1 MDERELKHH
10 RLWDLLAVH
19 GRNALVLRRV
29 SNIAWITGGADVHV
43 NRADSFGIAALVM
56 TPTGR
61 YAVTNTIEA
70 PRLTQEE
77 KLAELGWEVSAEPWH
92 EPADRVATLTKGLMV
107 GTDGGDPGAVDLTAA
122 LTRLRANLT
131 PEEGDR
137 FRTLGRLCAEAM
149 DVAARAVRP
158 GQTEYEIAGRLAYEA
173 ERRGVQVIVN
183 LIATDERIFNFRH
196 PVPNDKALDRYAMLV
211 LCGRRQGLVCSITRL
226 VHFGVL
232 PADLRRK
239 VDAVAHI
246 DAAMIAATRP
256 GVTLGSI
263 FHEGMQA
270 YATAGYPDEWRLHH
284 QGGLAGYEPREII
297 ATPTSTERV
306 SIGQVYAWNPSIT
319 GAKSEDSILV
329 GADAVEVLTAIPN
342 WPTINTV
349 VNGQVMSRPAVLEYT

>member
-1 MDERELKHH
+1 MSRIASSS
-10 RLWDLLAVH
+10 LA
-19 GRNALVLRRV
+19 G
-29 SNIAWITGGADVHV
+29 ST
-43 NRADSFGIAALVM
+43 
-56 TPTGR
+56 
-61 YAVTNTIEA
+61 
-70 PRLTQEE
+70 
-77 KLAELGWEVSAEPWH
+77 
-92 EPADRVATLTKGLMV
+92 
-107 GTDGGDPGAVDLTAA
+107 
-122 LTRLRANLT
+122 
-131 PEEGDR
+131 
-137 FRTLGRLCAEAM
+137 
-149 DVAARAVRP
+149 
-158 GQTEYEIAGRLAYEA
+158 
-173 ERRGVQVIVN
+173 
-183 LIATDERIFNFRH
+183 
-196 PVPNDKALDRYAMLV
+196 
-211 LCGRRQGLVCSITRL
+211 
-226 VHFGVL
+226 FGVL
-232 PADLRRK
+232 PTDLRRK

>member
-232 PADLRRK
+232 PTDLRRK

-270 YATAGYPDEWRLHH
+270 YASAGYPDEWRLHH

>member
-77 KLAELGWEVSAEPWH
+77 MLAELGWEVSAEPWH

-232 PADLRRK
+232 PTDLRRK

-270 YATAGYPDEWRLHH
+270 YASAGYPDEWRLHH

-349 VNGQVMSRPAVLEYT
+349 VNGQVMSRPAVLEFT

>member
-77 KLAELGWEVSAEPWH
+77 MLAELGWEVSAEPWH

-196 PVPNDKALDRYAMLV
+196 PVPKDKALDRYAMLV

-232 PADLRRK
+232 PTDLRRK

-270 YATAGYPDEWRLHH
+270 YASAGYPDEWRLHH